1 MIDKKKNSRSEK
13 YLIYSVITITT
24 IELRFV
30 ICTR

>member
-13 YLIYSVITITT
+13 YVIYSVITI
-24 IELRFV
+24 IELRFF